1 MKEERA
7 KLKKKIETQSLSQ
20 TRNALTAK
28 IEKEAQ

>member
-1 MKEERA
+1 MKEERV
-7 KLKKKIETQSLSQ
+7 KLKKKIETQNLSQ